1 LRDAEPADEL
11 SDFVLLLVPEDTE
24 ERVEVDLLVE
34 FERVLVD
41 VLDTDDLVGDAV
53 VVDVLDTDDL
63 VGVAVLVDVLDS
75 DDLVG
80 DTVLVD
86 VLDTDDLL
94 GEAVLVDVLDTD
106 DLLDEDVAAER
117 VDVDG
122 LVTVERLEVDGL
134 DELDFVD
141 VDSERVEEPDVD
153 VIAEPV
159 ERVELLRVSAFTTDN
174 VKINNKELNVTNNFF
189 ILLIF

>member
-1 LRDAEPADEL
+1 MRDAEPADEL
-11 SDFVLLLVPEDTE
+11 SDFVLLVVPEDTV

-34 FERVLVD
+34 FERVEVD
-41 VLDTDDLVGDAV
+41 VLDS
-53 VVDVLDTDDL
+53 DDL
-63 VGVAVLVDVLDS
+63 VGVAVVVDELDS

-106 DLLDEDVAAER
+106 DLVDDDVEAGR
-117 VDVDG
+117 VDVDER
-122 LVTVERLEVDGL
+122 VAVERVAVDGL

-141 VDSERVEEPDVD
+141 VDFEGVEEPDVD

-189 ILLIF
+189 ILLVF

>member
-11 SDFVLLLVPEDTE
+11 SDFVLLVVPEDTV

-34 FERVLVD
+34 FERVEVD
-41 VLDTDDLVGDAV
+41 VLDSDDLVGD
-53 VVDVLDTDDL
+53 
-63 VGVAVLVDVLDS
+63 AVLVDVLDS

-80 DTVLVD
+80 DAVLVD
-86 VLDTDDLL
+86 VLDSDDLVGDAVL
-94 GEAVLVDVLDTD
+94 VDVLDSDDLVGDAVLVDVLDTD
-106 DLLDEDVAAER
+106 DLVDDDVEAGR
-117 VDVDG
+117 VDVDER
-122 LVTVERLEVDGL
+122 VAVERVAVDGL

-189 ILLIF
+189 ILLVF

>member
-1 LRDAEPADEL
+1 MRDAEPADEL
-11 SDFVLLLVPEDTE
+11 SDFVLLVVPEDTV

-34 FERVLVD
+34 FERVE
-41 VLDTDDLVGDAV
+41 
-53 VVDVLDTDDL
+53 
-63 VGVAVLVDVLDS
+63 VDVLDS

-80 DTVLVD
+80 D
-86 VLDTDDLL
+86 
-94 GEAVLVDVLDTD
+94 AVLVDVLDTD
-106 DLLDEDVAAER
+106 DLVDDDVEAGR
-117 VDVDG
+117 VDVDER
-122 LVTVERLEVDGL
+122 VAVERVAVDGL

-189 ILLIF
+189 ILLVF